1 MAKNNNLTDFLTGVA
16 NAIRTKKGT
25 AAPINPQNFES
36 EIASITTGLD
46 TSDATAVASDIL
58 LNKTAYAK
66 GVKITGTISNYDG
79 SYEDAPK
86 SLEDSTWAEINT
98 ASQDGTA
105 SAKYSIGDEKNITLT
120 TGEEITLQILGFN
133 HDDLSSGS
141 GKAGITFGMKNLLAT
156 MYPMNSSETSRGG
169 WNSSRMRTSTMATLL
184 SQLPTDLKSI
194 VKKVSKKTVKD
205 TDETAVIVSTDSLFL
220 LSRVEVEGESV
231 FVKYKDEGTQYAYW
245 AAHST
250 SSDRIKKLSNGTGSK
265 EDWWLRSPSVAAS
278 YDPGAFW
285 YMYGSANLGSVNKSK
300 GVCFAFCV

>member
-16 NAIRTKKGT
+16 DAIRTKKGT
-25 AAPINPQNFES
+25 TAPINPQNFES

-46 TSDATAVASDIL
+46 TSDATATASDIL

-66 GVKITGTISNYDG
+66 GVKITGTITDYDG
-79 SYEDAPK
+79 SYEEAPK

-105 SAKYSIGDEKNITLT
+105 SSKYSVGDEKTITLT
-120 TGEEITLQILGFN
+120 TGEEVTLQILGFN

-184 SQLPTDLKSI
+184 SQLPTELKSI

-205 TDETAVIVSTDSLFL
+205 TDETVAVTSTDSLFL
-220 LSRVEVEGESV
+220 LSRIEVEGESST
-231 FVKYKDEGTQYAYW
+231 YQNEGTQYAYW
-245 AAHST
+245 AVHSVA
-250 SSDRIKKLSNGTGSK
+250 SDRIKKLSNGTGSK
-265 EDWWLRSPSVAAS
+265 EDWWLRTPSVAAS

-285 YMYGSANLGSVNKSK
+285 YMYGSASLGSANYSK